1 MAGNKLKLAEYQERI
16 DKCFELRFNAEIPMM
31 QKEWVKYCHTTY
43 GDKSEQQYHY
53 YWAQAKD
60 LYDERWK
67 SKLNKMLDPAMTE
80 LFSLLA
86 DDDAKIRQRAVDQIV
101 KYTGNDINKIEADIK
116 GEMNINLNWG
126 DIIEGHDPSDEHK

>member
-1 MAGNKLKLAEYQERI
+1 
-16 DKCFELRFNAEIPMM
+16 MM

-126 DIIEGHDPSDEHK
+126 DVIEGHDPGDENK